1 MGVAAAIPARSMRLN
16 AGAAASVA
24 ANVVSFPEFV
34 RT

>member
-1 MGVAAAIPARSMRLN
+1 MRLN

-34 RT
+34 NTCQRIM